1 LGNAHKCS
9 GVQSVNGIP
18 TPLPLGNWISKG
30 KTDINNN
37 KYMHRFDFAEI
48 KNIQYHKNELQHK
61 HGQYNGN

>member
-9 GVQSVNGIP
+9 GVQLVIGIP
-18 TPLPLGNWISKG
+18 TPPPLLVIG